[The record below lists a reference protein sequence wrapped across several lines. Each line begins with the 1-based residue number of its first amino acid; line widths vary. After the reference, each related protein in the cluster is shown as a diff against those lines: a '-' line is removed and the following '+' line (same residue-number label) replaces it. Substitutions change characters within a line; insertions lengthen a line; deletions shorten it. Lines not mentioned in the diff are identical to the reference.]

1 MSGIITTKNLWEVW
15 KAGTL
20 QDSIICAKFVGTN
33 GYRQRMSL
41 PARLGLN
48 ERIELGI
55 SLCPTSSPSQS
66 GTAAAD
72 RDCLDA

>member
-1 MSGIITTKNLWEVW
+1 MSGTITMKKLWDDWQVR
-15 KAGTL
+15 TF

-33 GYRQRMSL
+33 RYRQRVSL

-55 SLCPTSSPSQS
+55 SLNPSPSQS
-66 GTAAAD
+66 QTVAAD